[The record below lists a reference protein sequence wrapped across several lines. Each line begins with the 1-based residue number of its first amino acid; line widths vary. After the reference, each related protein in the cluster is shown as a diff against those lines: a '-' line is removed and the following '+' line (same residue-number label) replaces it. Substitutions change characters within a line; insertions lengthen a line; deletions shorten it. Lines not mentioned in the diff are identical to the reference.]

1 MISVYTPDGSRALIG
16 AIDIRKRTDN
26 TSNNTNSKK
35 NDVEV
40 DGLGLKERAKGSNV
54 SRNMNGGV
62 STSPNMEYSID
73 EFIGKEDRDRGVN
86 FKVYEGD
93 RVLISGPSGTG
104 KSSLLRAISGLWEMG
119 DGRIS
124 WKASINQ
131 TYIKASHNGQCNF
144 ASDGRVRNNSVGVN
158 GGGGGK
164 GGGGGGG
171 AVGGRA
177 PDDVFFLPQKPYNIL
192 GTLRQQIAYPGCYP
206 DYSTEINDEGDKQ
219 GMKGVKGSGRVNVKN
234 VTFGNEKDDD
244 DDNNDE
250 NDNDDNNKKKERS
263 MENMM
268 GIHRDEVHGITN
280 SIGTRAKGVF
290 DTISEQDKKFLNIL
304 MKVNL
309 GSLASRMGGGNESI
323 GLEIEKDWS
332 KVGTDIKMFHLFAIE
347 YSTVQYSTVQ
357 YSTVQYSTVQYSTV
371 QYSTAQHRR
380 LKRVRCLFKLCNKC
394 KCGCNL

>member
-16 AIDIRKRTDN
+16 AIDIRKRIDN
-26 TSNNTNSKK
+26 TSNTTNLKK

-54 SRNMNGGV
+54 NRNMNGVV

-73 EFIGKEDRDRGVN
+73 EFRGKEERDRGVN
-86 FKVYEGD
+86 FEVYEGD

-124 WKASINQ
+124 WKASINR
-131 TYIKASHNGQCNF
+131 TYVKASHNGQCNF
-144 ASDGRVRNNSVGVN
+144 ASDGRVRDNIGNIS
-158 GGGGGK
+158 GGEGGK

-206 DYSTEINDEGDKQ
+206 EYCTENNDGAFDDGDKQ
-219 GMKGVKGSGRVNVKN
+219 GVKKDLKGVKGSGRVNVKN
-234 VTFGNEKDDD
+234 VKVDNERDD

-250 NDNDDNNKKKERS
+250 NENDDNNKKKERNV
-263 MENMM
+263 EKKK
-268 GIHRDEVHGITN
+268 GIHRDGVDGITC

-290 DTISEQDKKFLNIL
+290 DTISEEDEKFLNIL
-304 MKVNL
+304 IQVNL
-309 GSLASRMGGGNESI
+309 GSLASRMGGGNESV

-332 KVGTDIKMFHLFAIE
+332 KVGAVT
-347 YSTVQYSTVQ
+347 
-357 YSTVQYSTVQYSTV
+357 
-371 QYSTAQHRR
+371 
-380 LKRVRCLFKLCNKC
+380 
-394 KCGCNL
+394 